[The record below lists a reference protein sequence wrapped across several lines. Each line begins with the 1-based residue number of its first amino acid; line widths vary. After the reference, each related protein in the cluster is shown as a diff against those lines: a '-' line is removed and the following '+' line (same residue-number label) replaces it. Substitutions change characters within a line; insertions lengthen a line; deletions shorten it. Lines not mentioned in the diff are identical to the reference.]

1 MGWRD
6 SHFVKDKFDRGYDY
20 NVTLTDFLG
29 RERVW
34 ILRHAERPIWMQ
46 RTPQNMRRANR
57 RASASRQATPSEKF
71 IGGEPRWH
79 PSIYAFLPQRGR
91 PEVVASK
98 CSKLKRQTI
107 PPSDKA
113 RSCAKVLCKRTGTLE
128 NVGLRVGVQR
138 GRIPASGYRPSMAKS
153 NCVATWWRHSTQFA
167 SEAALKC
174 K

>member
-1 MGWRD
+1 
-6 SHFVKDKFDRGYDY
+6 
-20 NVTLTDFLG
+20 LTGDMTIMSRSRIFLG
-29 RERVW
+29 GRGSGFCAMPNGRFGCSV
-34 ILRHAERPIWMQ
+34 RR
-46 RTPQNMRRANR
+46 RTCAGQIGALPLVG
-57 RASASRQATPSEKF
+57 QATPSEKF
-71 IGGEPRWH
+71 IGGSRGA
-79 PSIYAFLPQRGR
+79 SIYAFLPQRGR

-128 NVGLRVGVQR
+128 NVGLRIGVQR

-167 SEAALKC
+167 PEAALKC